1 MTIFT
6 FSDAIDELDDDFAF
20 EIANGLRPPE
30 MYAFAD
36 ILPSLQR
43 TSYKVENGTMTVRPT
58 MAGLT
63 GMDSPYAKT
72 GHTEISTFLE
82 RTAKITNEV
91 TFPERALR
99 ELQRMVRTLDI
110 SSSQAKEEVVDAVF
124 NFTSKVLVQ
133 SHIDTAEYLRGQALQ
148 YGQIDW
154 TFGDINLT
162 VDYGIPA
169 DHVFSTRTI
178 TSGDAYSESG
188 SLWWDDHRQAQR
200 LLGFN
205 MDAVYMHLD
214 TLHAIID
221 NEANDVAVLQQDD
234 NVFNLVQMRRDE
246 AGNRTELESNDVRD
260 RATVVTYQEQ
270 GEIIDPANPE
280 TTKKVDFMEPGRV
293 FWVGEDPSESLRI
306 GVGSTEAPE
315 ANFDLG
321 YTHMGPTVEGDGQ
334 PGRWANVYTPEDR
347 PWQLTGQGVQNM
359 LPVIENP
366 DKLVISSTEMP

>member
-6 FSDAIDELDDDFAF
+6 FSDAIEELDGDFAF

-30 MYAFAD
+30 MYKFSD
-36 ILPSLQR
+36 ILPDLQR
-43 TSYKVENGTMTVRPT
+43 TTYKVENGTMTIRPT
-58 MAGLT
+58 MAGVT

-99 ELQRMVRTLDI
+99 ELQRAVQTLDI
-110 SSSQAKEEVVDAVF
+110 TQARAKERVVQAVF

-148 YGQIDW
+148 YGEIDW
-154 TFGDINLT
+154 TFGDISLT
-162 VDYGIPA
+162 VDYGIPN
-169 DHVFSTRTI
+169 DHVFNTRTG
-178 TSGDAYSESG
+178 SQAYMNSD
-188 SLWWDDHRQAQR
+188 SLWWDDHRKAQR
-200 LLGFN
+200 RLGFN

-221 NEANDVAVLQQDD
+221 NPANDVQVVQQEE
-234 NVFNLVQMRRDE
+234 NVFDLTQLKRDE
-246 AGNRTELESNDVRD
+246 NDNRTELQSNDVRD

-270 GEIIDPANPE
+270 GEIIDPENPE
-280 TTKKVDFMEPGRV
+280 QTKQIDFMEPGRV
-293 FWVGEDPSESLRI
+293 FWVGNDPSESLRI
-306 GVGSTEAPE
+306 GVGATEPPE
-315 ANFDLG
+315 ADFDLG
-321 YTHMGPTVEGDGQ
+321 YTHLGPTVEGNGQ

-366 DKLVISSTEMP
+366 EKLVISSTEMP